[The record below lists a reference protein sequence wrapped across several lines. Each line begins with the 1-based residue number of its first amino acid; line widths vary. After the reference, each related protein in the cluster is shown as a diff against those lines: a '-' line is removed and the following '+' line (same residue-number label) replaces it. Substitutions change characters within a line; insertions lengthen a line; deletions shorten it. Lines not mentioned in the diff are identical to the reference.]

1 MLSGDPSEI
10 FRQEADELFVQLETA
25 LLDLERAPGDKETIA
40 SAFRALH
47 TIKGSGAMFG
57 FEALAK
63 FTHHVETV
71 FDRVRNGDVPVTPG
85 LIGVTLIARDHMR
98 LLIDAPH
105 QVDAA
110 AGPAILADLDRV
122 VRGQGEELPRKP
134 VAPPVR
140 VVAPAPAPVPPP
152 AAPGYRIRFV
162 LPANAFVLG
171 TNPASMIREMLEM
184 GSGKVR
190 CDASEVPGLDG
201 LDPERCYLRWEIE
214 LITSHAVEAIE
225 DVFLFIRHETQL
237 TIEPLPPA
245 PTPEEAM
252 VAVESVGSER
262 AESAESTKPV
272 VAPVVAEPVAR
283 APVSAPAS
291 SGKPAPEGVVKVNAD
306 RINGLMNQVGE
317 LVIVQSRLKQ
327 IAHSGEEELSILSLR
342 AVVEE
347 MGRLVSEL
355 RETTKGIRM
364 VPIGSLFGRFRRVV
378 RDLSKE
384 LGKQVRLETRGEETE
399 LDKTMVESLNDP
411 LVHLIRN
418 AMDHGIEHAEARR
431 LAGKEEEGVLLLT
444 ATHVGGQVLIAVDD
458 DGKGLNLDR
467 IRAKAEERGLLAYG
481 AEISDADLAQLIFHP
496 GFSTAQSV
504 TGLSGRGVGMDVVKK
519 SIDALRGNVEVS
531 SQPGAGC
538 RVVLRLPLTLA
549 IIDGLLLKV
558 GEERYIVPL
567 SNVDAIVELADAALE
582 HPGEEGNRFLFIRDE
597 LVPFLHLRDLFAV
610 PGSPPPH
617 EKVVIVVVGKRRV
630 GLVVDQILGDH
641 QTVIKSLSR
650 LHADV
655 KSFSGAT
662 ILGDGRVALI
672 LEIDHLI
679 EFGQHREERL
689 RDALDPARKRGSY
702 ETLVR

>member
-1 MLSGDPSEI
+1 MNILSGDPSDI

-25 LLDLERAPGDKETIA
+25 LLDLETAPGDKETIA

-63 FTHHVETV
+63 FAHHVETV
-71 FDRVRNGDVPVTPG
+71 FDRVRNGDVLVTPA
-85 LIGVTLIARDHMR
+85 LVGVTLEARDHMR
-98 LLIDAPH
+98 RLIDAPG
-105 QVDAA
+105 QVS
-110 AGPAILADLDRV
+110 AGSGDAILAHLDRV
-122 VRGQGEELPRKP
+122 VSGQENP
-134 VAPPVR
+134 VCARAASPVER
-140 VVAPAPAPVPPP
+140 FIPSSPPP
-152 AAPGYRIRFV
+152 PSAKVSPASSGYRVRFT
-162 LPANAFVLG
+162 LPTNAFVLG
-171 TNPASMIREMLEM
+171 TNPVTMIREMLEM
-184 GSGKVR
+184 GTGTVR

-201 LDPERCYLRWEIE
+201 LDPEQCYLRWELE
-214 LITSHAVEAIE
+214 LFTGQSMEAIE
-225 DVFLFIRHETQL
+225 DVFLFIRNETQL
-237 TIEPLPPA
+237 TIEPF
-245 PTPEEAM
+245 
-252 VAVESVGSER
+252 S
-262 AESAESTKPV
+262 
-272 VAPVVAEPVAR
+272 VAPVPALDLPLEPLR
-283 APVSAPAS
+283 ELPVVDSGSASSLPTSSPSPAAS
-291 SGKPAPEGVVKVNAD
+291 AQSGKPPPIESVIKVNSD

-327 IAHSGEEELSILSLR
+327 IAHSSTEELSVVSLR

-364 VPIGSLFGRFRRVV
+364 VPIGSLFSRFRRVV
-378 RDLSKE
+378 RDLSRE
-384 LGKQVRLETRGEETE
+384 LGKQVRLDTRGEETE

-418 AMDHGIEHAEARR
+418 AMDHGIESSEAR
-431 LAGKEEEGVLLLT
+431 LAAGKSVEGTLLLT
-444 ATHVGGQVLIAVDD
+444 ATHVGGQVLITVDD
-458 DGKGLNLDR
+458 DGKGLNLER
-467 IRAKAEERGLLAYG
+467 IRAKAEERGLLAPG
-481 AEISDADLAQLIFHP
+481 AEISDGDLAQLIFHP
-496 GFSTAQSV
+496 GFSTAQAV
-504 TGLSGRGVGMDVVKK
+504 TGISGRGVGMDVVKK
-519 SIDALRGNVEVS
+519 SIDALRGSVEVF
-531 SQPGAGC
+531 SQTGEGC

-567 SNVDAIVELADAALE
+567 SNVDAIVELADAMVE
-582 HPGEEGNRFLFIRDE
+582 HSGGDGNHFLFIRDE

-610 PGSPPPH
+610 VGEPPPH

-650 LHADV
+650 VHADV

-689 RDALDPARKRGSY
+689 REALHPSGRRVGH
-702 ETLVR
+702 EILVR

>member
-1 MLSGDPSEI
+1 MNILSGDPSDI
-10 FRQEADELFVQLETA
+10 FRQEADELFIQLETA
-25 LLDLERAPGDKETIA
+25 LLDLETAPEDKETIA

-71 FDRVRNGDVPVTPG
+71 FDRVRNGEVPVTPA
-85 LIGVTLIARDHMR
+85 LVGVTLEARDYMR
-98 LLIDAPH
+98 LLIDAPG
-105 QVDAA
+105 QVS
-110 AGPAILADLDRV
+110 AGAGDAILAHLDRV
-122 VRGQGEELPRKP
+122 VRGQGDAAPR
-134 VAPPVR
+134 R
-140 VVAPAPAPVPPP
+140 VPPP
-152 AAPGYRIRFV
+152 EPRAAAPKPPPPPVLSNGYRIRFI
-162 LPANAFVLG
+162 LPENAFVLG
-171 TNPASMIREMLEM
+171 SNPVTMIREMLEM
-184 GSGKVR
+184 GTGKVR
-190 CDASEVPGLDG
+190 CDASDVPGLDA
-201 LDPERCYLRWEIE
+201 LDPDRCYLRWELE
-214 LITSHAVEAIE
+214 LVTGQPVEAIE
-225 DVFLFIRHETQL
+225 DVFLFIRNETRL
-237 TIEPLPPA
+237 HIEPLSATPDPA
-245 PTPEEAM
+245 PPKPEM
-252 VAVESVGSER
+252 GSVE
-262 AESAESTKPV
+262 PV
-272 VAPVVAEPVAR
+272 VQSVDSSMVDSRPAASLPVQPVPA
-283 APVSAPAS
+283 VSSPA
-291 SGKPAPEGVVKVNAD
+291 GKPTIESVVKVNSD

-327 IAHSGEEELSILSLR
+327 IAHSSTEELSVVSLR

-364 VPIGSLFGRFRRVV
+364 VPIGSLFSRFRRVV
-378 RDLSKE
+378 RDLSRE
-384 LGKQVRLETRGEETE
+384 LGKQVRLDTRGEETE

-418 AMDHGIEHAEARR
+418 AMDHGIESSEAR
-431 LAGKEEEGVLLLT
+431 LAAGKSPEGTLLLT
-444 ATHVGGQVLIAVDD
+444 ATHVGGQVLITVDD
-458 DGKGLNLDR
+458 DGKGLNLNR
-467 IRAKAEERGLLAYG
+467 IRAKAEERGLLAPG
-481 AEISDADLAQLIFHP
+481 SDISDGDLAQLIFHP
-496 GFSTAQSV
+496 GFSTAQAV
-504 TGLSGRGVGMDVVKK
+504 TGISGRGVGMDVVKK
-519 SIDALRGNVEVS
+519 SIDALRGSVEVF
-531 SQPGAGC
+531 SQSGEGC

-567 SNVDAIVELADAALE
+567 SNVDAIVELADAMVE
-582 HPGEEGNRFLFIRDE
+582 HAGGDGNNFLFIRDE

-610 PGSPPPH
+610 MGEPPPH

-650 LHADV
+650 VHADV

-689 RDALDPARKRGSY
+689 REALHPSGRRVGH